1 MNSIGP
7 MQCPWE
13 LTLQPRPWMT
23 PETRWLM
30 MSSHCL
36 ILMYDCL
43 SRCFRGYTWGCGL
56 QEDLVGH
63 HLGGPPQ
70 VNGDY
75 SPPPLPCRNLRKWK
89 ASLSLIETGV
99 IEIQWFNA
107 LNTKNKQ
114 YVLCLSCSI
123 CNCSIIDFAFQ
134 LV

>member
-1 MNSIGP
+1 MYGYNWVCCYRCIPNNLDECFFVVVQNVDYLKCELWIVYVPCSVPGNWHFNPGP
-7 MQCPWE
+7 EWH
-13 LTLQPRPWMT
+13 
-23 PETRWLM
+23 RWLM

-75 SPPPLPCRNLRKWK
+75 SPPPPV
-89 ASLSLIETGV
+89 ETW
-99 IEIQWFNA
+99 ESE
-107 LNTKNKQ
+107 KQ
-114 YVLCLSCSI
+114 VFPLLK
-123 CNCSIIDFAFQ
+123 
-134 LV
+134 LG